1 MELKELLNY
10 NLRLNILKS
19 ILNPVRKTNK
29 LSINSVSFSVK
40 GNKCPTQRELK
51 ELVTS
56 KVAHK
61 WFPIGIGLGM
71 SGEQLEEIREN
82 SNDIP
87 DRCLGNL
94 FYEWEQNPHK
104 DKPFTWG
111 TLLQVL
117 RSVKV
122 GEESLAKKLEEH
134 FSM

>member
-1 MELKELLNY
+1 MCYIIGHFIAN
-10 NLRLNILKS
+10 N
-19 ILNPVRKTNK
+19 VTNK
-29 LSINSVSFSVK
+29 RPS
-40 GNKCPTQRELK
+40 QRELK

-61 WFPIGIGLGM
+61 WFLIGIKLGM

-87 DRCLGNL
+87 DHCLGDL
-94 FYEWEQNPHK
+94 FYEWEQNPHE

-117 RSVKV
+117 RSDKV
-122 GEESLAKKLEEH
+122 REGSLAKKLEEH
-134 FSM
+134 FLM

>member
-1 MELKELLNY
+1 M
-10 NLRLNILKS
+10 
-19 ILNPVRKTNK
+19 KT
-29 LSINSVSFSVK
+29 
-40 GNKCPTQRELK
+40 NKCPTQRELK

-56 KVAHK
+56 KVGHK

-94 FYEWEQNPHK
+94 FCKWEQNPHK

-111 TLLQVL
+111 TILKVL

-122 GEESLAKKLEEH
+122 REESLAKKLEEH